1 MGTVGVEVEC
11 LRAGAAQ
18 GSHERRVDPRGP
30 AELGQQHLLRAGDE
44 AVRGAG
50 PDALGGHEEAGI
62 GGRLEEELQA
72 PSRAVP
78 GVVLRVVERADLG
91 EPEYGA
97 RRAGRLG
104 ADGVPL
110 AQCLGQGVEPS
121 SVRNATVG
129 AGQRGEEGVDDGAAA
144 AMRGAGPGQA
154 VAGGSVDEDIEGVGD
169 EGSGVARAAARSSL
183 RPRDRGCGRHEFLD
197 RRGIETLHHRAPA
210 GASRPVRARRV
221 EGRQHAPAGGEVVGQ
236 RDHLAQVRD
245 RGAVAGLV
253 GGVVE
258 LGRVDDHRGHRPGAQ
273 LGLAARGRCGGGADQ
288 LGGGQ
293 RPGAT
298 AGQEQ
303 RDLGGRAGM
312 DARERRGGH
321 GERVRPRRA
330 QCPAAPGGGPIPVLG
345 PQDHPLPGRP
355 QRVHREHRA
364 TLRPPPRRP
373 APALS
378 LARESLQSG
387 ARVATKWRASRSL
400 RSWRASRYEL
410 ARESLRTGARVATN
424 WRASRHALARELRA
438 VDQRPSRSRSS
449 TGTRSRYS
457 SCRAM

>member
-1 MGTVGVEVEC
+1 
-11 LRAGAAQ
+11 
-18 GSHERRVDPRGP
+18 
-30 AELGQQHLLRAGDE
+30 
-44 AVRGAG
+44 
-50 PDALGGHEEAGI
+50 
-62 GGRLEEELQA
+62 
-72 PSRAVP
+72 
-78 GVVLRVVERADLG
+78 
-91 EPEYGA
+91 
-97 RRAGRLG
+97 
-104 ADGVPL
+104 
-110 AQCLGQGVEPS
+110 
-121 SVRNATVG
+121 
-129 AGQRGEEGVDDGAAA
+129 
-144 AMRGAGPGQA
+144 MRDAGPGQA

-169 EGSGVARAAARSSL
+169 EGGGVARAAARSSL

-245 RGAVAGLV
+245 RGAVAELV
-253 GGVVE
+253 RGVVE

-273 LGLAARGRCGGGADQ
+273 LGLAARSRCGGGADQ

-364 TLRPPPRRP
+364 TLRPPRAAQHRR
-373 APALS
+373 S
-378 LARESLQSG
+378 LVARVVQVARESLRSG
-387 ARVATKWRASRSL
+387 ARVATK
-400 RSWRASRYEL
+400 WRASRYEL

-424 WRASRHALARELRA
+424 WRASRYELARESLRTGARVAHALARELRA